1 MMPSSLLRRWPGL
14 CVLALTAMLAACATP
29 QKIDAPSQ
37 AGQVQADTALSRAGR
52 FALSVTHGN
61 GQVEAVQGGFAWR
74 DDGQRLMLD
83 LTNPLGN
90 TLARVWVVPGRAIL
104 ERTDGSQETAAHPD
118 ALVEKVLGSPVPV
131 AGLRDWLHGR
141 TGSAPAQQQRL
152 DDQQHLSGFEQAGWR
167 VGLSRYDDQG
177 PRLLQLNRH
186 EASRSISVRLV
197 VDQ

>member
-1 MMPSSLLRRWPGL
+1 MSCSLLRRWAGL
-14 CVLALTAMLAACATP
+14 GALALTGLLAACATP
-29 QKIDAPSQ
+29 QKIDAPARTEQ
-37 AGQVQADTALSRAGR
+37 AQRDTALSRAGR
-52 FALSVTHGN
+52 FALSVTHDN

-90 TLARVWVVPGRAIL
+90 TLARVWVVPGRAML
-104 ERTDGSQETAAHPD
+104 ERTDGSQEAASHPD
-118 ALVEKVLGSPVPV
+118 ELVEKVLGSPVPV

-141 TGSAPAQQQRL
+141 TGAAPVRAQKR
-152 DDQQHLSGFEQAGWR
+152 DDQEHLSSFEQAGWR
-167 VGLSRYDDQG
+167 VGLSRYDERG

>member
-1 MMPSSLLRRWPGL
+1 MIASFPLRRWPGL
-14 CVLALTAMLAACATP
+14 GALALTALLAACATP
-29 QKIDAPSQ
+29 QKIDVPTQTGQ
-37 AGQVQADTALSRAGR
+37 AQADTALSRAGR

-74 DDGQRLMLD
+74 DDGRQLILD

-90 TLARVWVVPGRAIL
+90 TLARVWVLPDRAIL
-104 ERTDGSQETAAHPD
+104 ERSDGTRESASHPD
-118 ALVEKVLGSPVPV
+118 ALVEQVLGSPVPV

-141 TGSAPAQQQRL
+141 SAAAPALQQRL
-152 DDQQHLSGFEQAGWR
+152 DEQQHLSSFEQSGWR
-167 VGLSRYDDQG
+167 VGLSRYDEQG